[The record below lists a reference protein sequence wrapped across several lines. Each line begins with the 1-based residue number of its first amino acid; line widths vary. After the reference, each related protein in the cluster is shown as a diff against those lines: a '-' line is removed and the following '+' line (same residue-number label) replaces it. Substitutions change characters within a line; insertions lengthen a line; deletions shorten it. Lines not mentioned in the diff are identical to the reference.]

1 MINLTRR
8 VKSGKIVNC
17 HMNKEVFEM
26 FYDEQQAIN
35 ACSDDPSLIFSLIKQ
50 GYFEVVDALIEK
62 NKVDVNLC
70 DSVGN
75 DVVTRLLKAKQYE
88 LVLKL
93 MKKRNWDVNH
103 QNVDGDTF
111 GHILALDNSVSAL
124 MIIAQLTKKK
134 NYLPNIRNNKGET
147 VFDRALNN
155 NYMGTAF
162 KILED
167 KRFNNISVLSFK
179 KLCHAS
185 IKNVYY
191 GKYSKLNNLEV
202 IVESLEKKELVPSMK
217 NLVDKLND
225 NLEDIKKEIINNKGY
240 SVLENIIES
249 SLQEATA

>member
-1 MINLTRR
+1 M
-8 VKSGKIVNC
+8 
-17 HMNKEVFEM
+17 
-26 FYDEQQAIN
+26 
-35 ACSDDPSLIFSLIKQ
+35 
-50 GYFEVVDALIEK
+50 
-62 NKVDVNLC
+62 DVNLC

-75 DVVTRLLKAKQYE
+75 DVVVRLLKAKQYE

-93 MKKRNWDVNH
+93 MKKRSWDVNH

-124 MIIAQLTKKK
+124 TLVAQLTKKK

-147 VFDRALNN
+147 IFDRAVNN
-155 NYMGTAF
+155 NYMMTAF

-179 KLCHAS
+179 RLCRAS

-202 IVESLEKKELVPSMK
+202 IVGSLGKKELVPSMQ
-217 NLVDKLND
+217 NLVNKIND
-225 NLEDIKKEIINNKGY
+225 NLDEIKSELMGNSY
-240 SVLENIIES
+240 SVLEGIIDS
-249 SLQEATA
+249 SLEEVTA

>member
-1 MINLTRR
+1 M
-8 VKSGKIVNC
+8 
-17 HMNKEVFEM
+17 M
-26 FYDEQQAIN
+26 FYDEQQAFD
-35 ACSDDPSLIFSLIKQ
+35 ACSEDPLLIFTLIKL
-50 GYFEVVDALIEK
+50 GHFEVVEALLEK

-75 DVVTRLLKAKQYE
+75 DVVVRLLKAKQYE

-93 MKKRNWDVNH
+93 MKKRSWDVNH
-103 QNVDGDTF
+103 QNIDGDTF

-124 MIIAQLTKKK
+124 TLVAQLTKKK

-147 VFDRALNN
+147 IFDRAVNN
-155 NYMGTAF
+155 NYMMTAF

-179 KLCHAS
+179 RLCHAS

-202 IVESLEKKELVPSMK
+202 IVGSLEKKELVPSMQ
-217 NLVDKLND
+217 NLVNKIND
-225 NLEDIKKEIINNKGY
+225 NLDEIKNELMGNSY
-240 SVLENIIES
+240 SVLEGIIDS
-249 SLQEATA
+249 SLEEVTA

>member
-1 MINLTRR
+1 M
-8 VKSGKIVNC
+8 
-17 HMNKEVFEM
+17 M
-26 FYDEQQAIN
+26 FYDEQQAFD
-35 ACSDDPSLIFSLIKQ
+35 ACSEDPLLIFTLIKL
-50 GYFEVVDALIEK
+50 GHFGVVEALLEK

-75 DVVTRLLKAKQYE
+75 DVVVRLLKAKQYE

-93 MKKRNWDVNH
+93 MKKRSWNVNH

-124 MIIAQLTKKK
+124 TLVAQLTKKK

-147 VFDRALNN
+147 IFDRAVNN
-155 NYMGTAF
+155 NYMMTAF

-179 KLCHAS
+179 RLCRAS

-202 IVESLEKKELVPSMK
+202 IVGSLEKKELVPSMQ
-217 NLVDKLND
+217 NLVNKIND
-225 NLEDIKKEIINNKGY
+225 NLDEIKSELMGNSY
-240 SVLENIIES
+240 SVLEGIIDS
-249 SLQEATA
+249 SLEEVTA

>member
-1 MINLTRR
+1 MTRR
-8 VKSGKIVNC
+8 GKPAKIVNC
-17 HMNKEVFEM
+17 HMNKEVYIM

-35 ACSDDPSLIFSLIKQ
+35 ACSEEPSLIFALIKQ
-50 GYFEVVDALIEK
+50 GHFEVVDALIGK

-88 LVLKL
+88 LVLKF
-93 MKKRNWDVNH
+93 MKRRNWNVNH
-103 QNVDGDTF
+103 QNIEGDTF

-147 VFDRALNN
+147 VFDRAINN
-155 NYMGTAF
+155 NYIGAAF

-167 KRFNNISVLSFK
+167 KRFNNISILSFK

-202 IVESLEKKELVPSMK
+202 IVESLEKKELVPSMQ
-217 NLVDKLND
+217 NLIQKINE
-225 NLEDIKKEIINNKGY
+225 NLEEIKKEIMDNGY
-240 SVLENIIES
+240 SVLESIIES
-249 SLQEATA
+249 SLEEATV

>member
-1 MINLTRR
+1 
-8 VKSGKIVNC
+8 
-17 HMNKEVFEM
+17 M
-26 FYDEQQAIN
+26 FYDEQQAFD
-35 ACSDDPSLIFSLIKQ
+35 ACSEDPLLIFTLIKL
-50 GYFEVVDALIEK
+50 GHFEVVEALLEK

-75 DVVTRLLKAKQYE
+75 DVVVRLLKAKQYE

-93 MKKRNWDVNH
+93 MKKRSWDVNH

-124 MIIAQLTKKK
+124 TLVAQLTKKK
-134 NYLPNIRNNKGET
+134 NYLPNIRNNKGDT
-147 VFDRALNN
+147 IFDRAVNN
-155 NYMGTAF
+155 NNMMTAF

-179 KLCHAS
+179 RLCRAS

-202 IVESLEKKELVPSMK
+202 IVGSLGKKELVPSMQ
-217 NLVDKLND
+217 NLVNKIND
-225 NLEDIKKEIINNKGY
+225 NLDEIKSELMGNSY
-240 SVLENIIES
+240 SVLEGIIDS
-249 SLQEATA
+249 SLEEVTA

>member
-1 MINLTRR
+1 M
-8 VKSGKIVNC
+8 
-17 HMNKEVFEM
+17 M
-26 FYDEQQAIN
+26 FYDEQQAFD
-35 ACSDDPSLIFSLIKQ
+35 ACSEDPLLIFTLIKL
-50 GYFEVVDALIEK
+50 GHFEVVEALLEK

-75 DVVTRLLKAKQYE
+75 DVVVRLLKAKQYE

-93 MKKRNWDVNH
+93 MKKRSWNVNH

-124 MIIAQLTKKK
+124 TLVAQLTKKK

-147 VFDRALNN
+147 IFDRAVNN
-155 NYMGTAF
+155 NYMMTAF

-179 KLCHAS
+179 RLCRAS

-202 IVESLEKKELVPSMK
+202 IVGSLEKKELVPSMQ
-217 NLVDKLND
+217 NLVNKIND
-225 NLEDIKKEIINNKGY
+225 NLDEIKSELMGNSY
-240 SVLENIIES
+240 SVLEGIIDS
-249 SLQEATA
+249 SLEEVTA

>member
-1 MINLTRR
+1 
-8 VKSGKIVNC
+8 
-17 HMNKEVFEM
+17 MNKEVYMM
-26 FYDEQQAIN
+26 FYDEQQAFD
-35 ACSDDPSLIFSLIKQ
+35 ACSEDPLLIFTLIKL
-50 GYFEVVDALIEK
+50 GHFGVVEALLEK

-75 DVVTRLLKAKQYE
+75 DVVVRLLKAKQYE

-93 MKKRNWDVNH
+93 MKKRSWNVNH

-124 MIIAQLTKKK
+124 TLVAQLTKKK

-147 VFDRALNN
+147 IFDRAVNN
-155 NYMGTAF
+155 NYMMTAF

-179 KLCHAS
+179 RLCRAS

-202 IVESLEKKELVPSMK
+202 IVGSLEKKELVPSMQ
-217 NLVDKLND
+217 NLVNKIND
-225 NLEDIKKEIINNKGY
+225 NLDEIKSELMGNSY
-240 SVLENIIES
+240 SVLEGIIDS
-249 SLQEATA
+249 SLEEVTA

>member
-1 MINLTRR
+1 M
-8 VKSGKIVNC
+8 
-17 HMNKEVFEM
+17 M
-26 FYDEQQAIN
+26 FYDEQQAFD
-35 ACSDDPSLIFSLIKQ
+35 ACSEDPLLIFTLIKL
-50 GYFEVVDALIEK
+50 GHFEVVEALLEK

-70 DSVGN
+70 DGVGN
-75 DVVTRLLKAKQYE
+75 DVVVRLLKAKQYE

-93 MKKRNWDVNH
+93 MKKRSWDVNH

-124 MIIAQLTKKK
+124 TLVAQLTKKK

-147 VFDRALNN
+147 IFDRAVNN
-155 NYMGTAF
+155 NYMMTAF

-179 KLCHAS
+179 RLCRAS

-202 IVESLEKKELVPSMK
+202 IVGSLEKKELVPSMQ
-217 NLVDKLND
+217 NLVNKIND
-225 NLEDIKKEIINNKGY
+225 NLDEIKSELMGNSY
-240 SVLENIIES
+240 SVLEGIIDS
-249 SLQEATA
+249 SLEEVTA

>member
-1 MINLTRR
+1 M
-8 VKSGKIVNC
+8 
-17 HMNKEVFEM
+17 M
-26 FYDEQQAIN
+26 FYDEQQAFD
-35 ACSDDPSLIFSLIKQ
+35 ACSGDPLLIFTLIKL
-50 GYFEVVDALIEK
+50 GHFEVVEALLEK

-75 DVVTRLLKAKQYE
+75 DVVVRLLKAKQYE

-93 MKKRNWDVNH
+93 MKKRSWDVNH

-124 MIIAQLTKKK
+124 TLVAQLTKKK

-147 VFDRALNN
+147 IFDRAVNN
-155 NYMGTAF
+155 NYMMTAF

-179 KLCHAS
+179 RLCHAS

-202 IVESLEKKELVPSMK
+202 IVGSLEKKELVPSMQ
-217 NLVDKLND
+217 NLVNKIND
-225 NLEDIKKEIINNKGY
+225 NLDEIKSELMGNSY
-240 SVLENIIES
+240 SVLEGIIDS
-249 SLQEATA
+249 SLEEVTA

>member
-1 MINLTRR
+1 M
-8 VKSGKIVNC
+8 
-17 HMNKEVFEM
+17 M
-26 FYDEQQAIN
+26 FYDEQQAFD
-35 ACSDDPSLIFSLIKQ
+35 ACSEDPLLIFTLIKL
-50 GYFEVVDALIEK
+50 GHFEVVEALLEK

-75 DVVTRLLKAKQYE
+75 DVVVRLLKAKQYE

-93 MKKRNWDVNH
+93 MKKRSWNVNH

-124 MIIAQLTKKK
+124 TLVAQLTKKK

-147 VFDRALNN
+147 IFDRAVNN
-155 NYMGTAF
+155 NYMMTAF

-179 KLCHAS
+179 RLCRAS

-202 IVESLEKKELVPSMK
+202 IVGSLGKKELVPSMQ
-217 NLVDKLND
+217 NLVNKIND
-225 NLEDIKKEIINNKGY
+225 NLDEIKSELMGNSY
-240 SVLENIIES
+240 SVLEGIIDS
-249 SLQEATA
+249 SLEEVTA

>member
-1 MINLTRR
+1 
-8 VKSGKIVNC
+8 
-17 HMNKEVFEM
+17 M
-26 FYDEQQAIN
+26 FYDEQQAFD
-35 ACSDDPSLIFSLIKQ
+35 ACSEDPLLIFTLIKL
-50 GYFEVVDALIEK
+50 GHFEVVEALLEK

-75 DVVTRLLKAKQYE
+75 DVVVRLLKAKQYE

-93 MKKRNWDVNH
+93 MKKRSWNVNH

-124 MIIAQLTKKK
+124 TLVAQLTKKK

-147 VFDRALNN
+147 IFDRAVNN
-155 NYMGTAF
+155 NYMMTAF

-179 KLCHAS
+179 RLCRAS

-202 IVESLEKKELVPSMK
+202 IVGSLEKKELVPSMQ
-217 NLVDKLND
+217 NLVNKIND
-225 NLEDIKKEIINNKGY
+225 NLDEIKSELMGNSY
-240 SVLENIIES
+240 SVLEGIIDS
-249 SLQEATA
+249 SLEEVTA